1 MTTNIDE
8 MTTNIAEMTTITI
21 ISLRIVS
28 VLLALLRRM
37 TVDDSSV
44 FFKSRMSRPHLKIC

>member
-1 MTTNIDE
+1 

-37 TVDDSSV
+37 AVDDSSV
-44 FFKSRMSRPHLKIC
+44 LFEPRMSRPHLKIC

>member
-8 MTTNIAEMTTITI
+8 MTTNTI

-28 VLLALLRRM
+28 VLLAMLRGM
-37 TVDDSSV
+37 AVDDSSV
-44 FFKSRMSRPHLKIC
+44 LFELRMCRPHLKIC